1 MNIIEIDNM
10 SEINFD
16 ENESKPYNITEQMY
30 IDMSNDFKDRMKK
43 KNKIIHDLQIKL
55 IIVYALV
62 ERFMD
67 TGDEAFIDETR
78 LILDKSLID
87 EIGIQ
92 EIE

>member
-1 MNIIEIDNM
+1 MNIIDIDIISEIDL
-10 SEINFD
+10 D
-16 ENESKPYNITEQMY
+16 ENKNITEQMY
-30 IDMSNDFKDRMKK
+30 VDMSNDFKDRMKQ
-43 KNKIIHDLQIKL
+43 KNKIIHDLQIKM
-55 IIVYALV
+55 IIIYALV

-67 TGDEAFIDETR
+67 TGEEAFIEETR